1 MIEIRK
7 ASNGYILKDGYDA
20 ESIHPTIED
29 LFNELLLKLEGK
41 SKSFKGI
48 NFGYVKVITDEND
61 KKNMT
66 CKSMNKQNR
75 INELENHIDKLQAF
89 IDDVVP
95 FLRRLRE
102 PRYDEYETND
112 YICNSSDCSRALK
125 ALDEYEGS

>member
-1 MIEIRK
+1 MVEIRK
-7 ASNGYILKDGYDA
+7 VGNGYILKNEHGF
-20 ESIHPTIED
+20 ETIYTTSEG
-29 LFNELLLKLEGK
+29 LFNELLLKFEGK

-48 NFGYVKVITDEND
+48 NFGYVRVITDKND
-61 KKNMT
+61 KKNLI
-66 CKSMNKQNR
+66 CESMNKQNR

-102 PRYDEYETND
+102 PRYDENETND